1 MTIQHHNELHT
12 LFRRAIIALVEAVI
26 AAPSIFS
33 PSLRHKR
40 EVKRH
45 NEQLEAETMR
55 KAEEKRLRKQQKRL
69 AHK

>member
-1 MTIQHHNELHT
+1 MKK
-12 LFRRAIIALVEAVI
+12 AISILAMAQAMIAPL
-26 AAPSIFS
+26 SIFS
-33 PSLRHKR
+33 PAMRQRR

-69 AHK
+69 ARAS

>member
-1 MTIQHHNELHT
+1 MKALSILAMAE
-12 LFRRAIIALVEAVI
+12 AMIAPL
-26 AAPSIFS
+26 SIFS